1 MNLNKDI
8 VNQNLKKAELAKK
21 YRTLEPGIEI
31 NNNYYTFTTLDD
43 NEHIAICKSS
53 SNTMEISTEVIGV
66 TTKTI
71 LKDIIDKLN
80 IK

>member
-31 NNNYYTFTTLDD
+31 DNNYYTFKVLEDG
-43 NEHIAICKSS
+43 EHIAICKSS
-53 SNTMEISTEVIGV
+53 SNVMKVSINVVGI
-66 TTKTI
+66 TTKTT
-71 LKDIIDKLN
+71 LKEIIDKLN